1 MLYIITGHSRGLG
14 LALAKAALAEGG
26 EVRGLSR
33 KKANMPDHPKLFQ
46 FEADLSQAANWQ
58 PAAAF
63 ALKDIA
69 QYDGVTAIFNAGV
82 LSPIGP
88 VGSGIDP
95 VGILKAIQLN
105 VTSIMAM
112 TEVFVQKT
120 AQLNI
125 DKRIVFISS
134 GAGRSPRQAWSTYC
148 STKAAVDMYAACLA
162 AEQQSNP
169 NPIRLGSV
177 APGVVDTDMQGLI
190 REQSEENMPGVSR
203 FVQMKTE
210 NQLSSPEETARRLFN
225 WLHSER
231 FGKETLVDLRLV

>member
-1 MLYIITGHSRGLG
+1 LAKIGFIFNPMLYIITGHSRGLG

-148 STKAAVDMYAACLA
+148 STKAAVICMLPALQQNSRAIQIPYVLA
-162 AEQQSNP
+162 ALP
-169 NPIRLGSV
+169 RVWLTPICKDSF
-177 APGVVDTDMQGLI
+177 ASKAKKICQGFL
-190 REQSEENMPGVSR
+190 V
-203 FVQMKTE
+203 
-210 NQLSSPEETARRLFN
+210 LS
-225 WLHSER
+225 
-231 FGKETLVDLRLV
+231 K